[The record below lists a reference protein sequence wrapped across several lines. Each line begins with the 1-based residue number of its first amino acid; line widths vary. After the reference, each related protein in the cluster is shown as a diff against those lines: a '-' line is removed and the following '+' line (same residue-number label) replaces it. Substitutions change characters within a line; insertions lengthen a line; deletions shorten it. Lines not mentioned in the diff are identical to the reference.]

1 MSKRLINQIP
11 SVNIA
16 ETDSELYIEL
26 AAPKLQKEN
35 FKIALEMEQLTII
48 GERNKNQKKE
58 KIPGSI
64 IKRSL
69 ITILLPAHS
78 NFRKLQ
84 IQIREI

>member
-1 MSKRLINQIP
+1 MTILRYFWLLYLSQSPYVSKRLINQIP

-16 ETDSELYIEL
+16 ETDSELYIKL

-58 KIPGSI
+58 RYQGV
-64 IKRSL
+64 
-69 ITILLPAHS
+69 
-78 NFRKLQ
+78 
-84 IQIREI
+84 